1 MTSRHAVTAALVV
14 ISAAA
19 LTAVA
24 QEPWHARL
32 SATWTDTDLAHSGPD
47 EDGTSARLEGGDSLG
62 LSLGLEYR
70 VSDRIGLELAVDRSR
85 PEAELRVSAP
95 GLDPISD
102 RARMDLWTVRA
113 GFNLHLVS
121 DGPVDLWLGPTVAW
135 FAPGSLRFRAEVGG
149 EDQALTVDADSCF
162 GWGGTAGA
170 DVELGG
176 GWTLGVSYTYLDAEM
191 DFSPEDDPEEV
202 GLDLDPSVLRFGVGV
217 RF

>member
-1 MTSRHAVTAALVV
+1 MTARRSVTVALIV
-14 ISAAA
+14 IVAAA
-19 LTAVA
+19 LPTAA
-24 QEPWHARL
+24 QEGWHARF
-32 SATWTDTDLAHSGPD
+32 SATRTGTDLAHSVLD
-47 EDGTSARLEGGDSLG
+47 EDGTAARLDGQDSLG

-70 VSDRIGLELAVDRSR
+70 VSSLLGLELAVDASR
-85 PEAELRVSAP
+85 PEAKLEIAAP
-95 GLDPISD
+95 GYDPISD
-102 RARMDLWTVRA
+102 RARMDLWTVRV

-121 DGPVDLWLGPTVAW
+121 DGPVDIWVGPTVAW
-135 FAPGSLRFRAEVGG
+135 LSPGSLRFRAEVDG
-149 EDQALTVDADSCF
+149 EDQTLTVDSDSCF

-202 GLDLDPSVLRFGVGV
+202 GLDLDPSTVRLGIGV